1 VTAVYVNA
9 AHDDDARR
17 ARVFAGDLFVYTSHP
32 STAALTALARDLLV
46 EAFTPHDPVVAQYEL
61 DVEKYAQIYATVKQ
75 SFIHHPDAPRLIAAV
90 LDDFG
95 CDLERTYQDKPRMR
109 VNTAG
114 GYLTSGAAYALHPHR
129 DTWYSAPMFQVNWWL
144 PIFPFEA
151 ESSMAFHQRHFHD
164 GVGNDSDTFNY
175 FEWNA
180 VGRREAWKHV
190 KADTRKQPGAT
201 SAVELEPQVR
211 IVPEPDGML
220 VFSAAHLHST
230 VPNTTDKAR
239 FSVDFRTVHLAD
251 VEAGGGARNVDT
263 AATGTNLADFRRSL
277 DGAAMPDEHV
287 ERYGGLLPDGAVKV
301 FEPDATAT
309 AS

>member
-1 VTAVYVNA
+1 
-9 AHDDDARR
+9 
-17 ARVFAGDLFVYTSHP
+17 VFTGDLFVYTSRP
-32 STAALTALARDLLV
+32 STGALTGLARNLLV
-46 EAFTPHDPVVAQYEL
+46 EAFSPHDPVIAQYEL

-90 LDDFG
+90 LDDLG

-109 VNTAG
+109 VNTAS

-144 PIFPFEA
+144 PVFAFEA
-151 ESSMAFHQRHFHD
+151 ESSMAFHQRYFDD
-164 GVGNDSDTFNY
+164 GVGNDSETFNY

-190 KADTRKQPGAT
+190 QSDTRKQPRAT
-201 SAVELEPQVR
+201 AAVELEPQVR
-211 IVPEPDGML
+211 VVPEPDGML

-277 DGAAMPDEHV
+277 DGAAMPEAHV
-287 ERYGGLLPDGAVKV
+287 ERYGGALPEGAIKV
-301 FEPDATAT
+301 FQPDATA
-309 AS
+309 S